1 MKHNNTKSK
10 QKGNGKRQG
19 SRVSRKQQQKKKC
32 NGWLTVTKI
41 NRENIQ
47 LITVCMLDEQKKKNE
62 RCRKIGSRSALYQ
75 PKQCL

>member
-1 MKHNNTKSK
+1 MERNNTKSK

-41 NRENIQ
+41 NREKYTANNS
-47 LITVCMLDEQKKKNE
+47 VHAWRRKKNE
-62 RCRKIGSRSALYQ
+62 RCRKIGSRNALYQ